1 MKGLLIKDFKLLLLQ
16 KMFLM
21 ITGGVMLILFFNNG
35 GEQIGFVVA
44 YATVMAAILTISS
57 LAYDE
62 MDNCM
67 AFLVTL
73 PAGRTTYAREKYV
86 FGLLLMLGTCGGGL
100 LLGGLI
106 QKFWWGGN
114 DLSELLA
121 TALVTLVLGALIIAV
136 MVPVSLIFG
145 TARCRIVIVAG
156 VIVFYGVLYLGK
168 QILASLH
175 VNAAGLRDAVNAF
188 FAQGMGMLLVE
199 SLLAAAAL
207 VGISYAVTAAYI
219 RRKQF

>member
-16 KMFLM
+16 KMFLV
-21 ITGGVMLILFFNNG
+21 ITGGVMLVLFFNNG
-35 GEQIGFVVA
+35 GEQIGFVIA

-62 MDNCM
+62 MDNSM
-67 AFLVTL
+67 MFLLTL
-73 PAGRTTYAREKYV
+73 PTGRSTYVREKYV

-100 LLGGLI
+100 ALGSAI
-106 QKFWWGGN
+106 QRFWWGG
-114 DLSELLA
+114 DLSEVLV

-136 MVPVSLIFG
+136 MIPVSLIFG
-145 TARCRIVIVAG
+145 TARCRVVIVAG
-156 VIVFYGVLYLGK
+156 VIVFYGLLYLGK

-188 FAQGMGMLLVE
+188 FAQSMGMLLVE
-199 SLLAAAAL
+199 ALLAATVL

-219 RRKQF
+219 RQKQF